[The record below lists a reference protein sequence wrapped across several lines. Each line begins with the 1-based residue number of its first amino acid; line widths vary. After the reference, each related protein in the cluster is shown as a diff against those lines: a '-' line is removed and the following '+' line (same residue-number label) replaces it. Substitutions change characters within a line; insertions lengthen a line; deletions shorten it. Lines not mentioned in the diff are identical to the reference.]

1 VELFSDTITTEDAR
15 TSGLASSQPTQE
27 DYDNYARATANII
40 AAPIAGD
47 RVGRSNIREAV
58 NYNPLYAQALNIK
71 ENYLPGNQVI
81 GFYPTASNFQ
91 GISDLAIP
99 SALRPTIRGDDGR
112 MYYSE
117 GERFLQET
125 LPNLTQNIG
134 IMPLISKLGDK
145 IFSSSGT
152 TPIKTATDS
161 PNILDKIKEDFIAAG
176 KGVKRDYSKLTD
188 LAAGAFNYLTNP
200 AGGTSTTDTT
210 NINMNQDRPSFIS
223 DFEVTRT
230 EPGPPS
236 MIPQRSDMMGIA
248 GVLSEENKKDMEDN
262 IGFTPM
268 GDPIKL
274 IDRSLNPITRGM
286 EDNIGFT
293 PMGDPIKLID
303 RSLNPITRGTTN
315 PEVLLTMKIMQD
327 QNVDFETAYAKA
339 REQMGLPY
347 F

>member
-1 VELFSDTITTEDAR
+1 VETFGGIGDLQAIQGGLDPSGR
-15 TSGLASSQPTQE
+15 TSGTAPTQQE
-27 DYDNYARATANII
+27 QDDYAEAVASII

-47 RVGRSNIREAV
+47 RVGRSNII
-58 NYNPLYAQALNIK
+58 N
-71 ENYLPGNQVI
+71 
-81 GFYPTASNFQ
+81 ASNYDPRFAAALD
-91 GISDLAIP
+91 ISRGLDPTRNFGGTGGLAVP
-99 SALRPTIRGDDGR
+99 SYLRPQIEGSRGPLAPK
-112 MYYSE
+112 YSSQ
-117 GERFLQET
+117 GERFFQEI
-125 LPNLTQNIG
+125 LPNITQNIG

>member
-1 VELFSDTITTEDAR
+1 
-15 TSGLASSQPTQE
+15 
-27 DYDNYARATANII
+27 
-40 AAPIAGD
+40 
-47 RVGRSNIREAV
+47 
-58 NYNPLYAQALNIK
+58 
-71 ENYLPGNQVI
+71 
-81 GFYPTASNFQ
+81 
-91 GISDLAIP
+91 
-99 SALRPTIRGDDGR
+99 
-112 MYYSE
+112 
-117 GERFLQET
+117 
-125 LPNLTQNIG
+125 
-134 IMPLISKLGDK
+134 
-145 IFSSSGT
+145 
-152 TPIKTATDS
+152 
-161 PNILDKIKEDFIAAG
+161 
-176 KGVKRDYSKLTD
+176 
-188 LAAGAFNYLTNP
+188 
-200 AGGTSTTDTT
+200 
-210 NINMNQDRPSFIS
+210 
-223 DFEVTRT
+223 
-230 EPGPPS
+230 